1 MSLVGSQ
8 LVRRYFFEVLALALI
23 GGSMFFFKESID
35 YLSRRDYIAAVVV
48 MMIGFS
54 VITVGKEM
62 ARLAL
67 VQRD

>member
-1 MSLVGSQ
+1 M
-8 LVRRYFFEVLALALI
+8 RRYFFEVLALALI

-35 YLSRRDYIAAVVV
+35 YLSRRDYIAAMVV
-48 MMIGFS
+48 MLIGFS

>member
-1 MSLVGSQ
+1 
-8 LVRRYFFEVLALALI
+8 VRRYFFEVLALALI

-35 YLSRRDYIAAVVV
+35 YLSRRDYIAALVV
-48 MMIGFS
+48 MLIGFS

>member
-1 MSLVGSQ
+1 
-8 LVRRYFFEVLALALI
+8 VRRYFFEILALALI

-35 YLSRRDYIAAVVV
+35 YLSRRDYIAALVV
-48 MMIGFS
+48 MVIGIS

>member
-1 MSLVGSQ
+1 M
-8 LVRRYFFEVLALALI
+8 RTYFFEALALVLI
-23 GGSMFFFKESID
+23 GGSIVFFRECID
-35 YLSRRDYIAAVVV
+35 YLGRRDYVAAFILMFIGIA
-48 MMIGFS
+48 

>member
-1 MSLVGSQ
+1 M
-8 LVRRYFFEVLALALI
+8 RRYFFEVLALALI

-35 YLSRRDYIAAVVV
+35 YLSRRDYIAALVV
-48 MMIGFS
+48 MLIGFS

>member
-1 MSLVGSQ
+1 M
-8 LVRRYFFEVLALALI
+8 RRYFFEVLALALI
-23 GGSMFFFKESID
+23 GGSMFFFKEAID
-35 YLSRRDYIAAVVV
+35 YLARRDYVASLIV
-48 MMIGFS
+48 MMIGLA

>member
-1 MSLVGSQ
+1 M
-8 LVRRYFFEVLALALI
+8 RRYFFEVLALALI

-35 YLSRRDYIAAVVV
+35 YLARRDYVASLIV
-48 MMIGFS
+48 MLIGFA

>member
-1 MSLVGSQ
+1 M
-8 LVRRYFFEVLALALI
+8 RRYFFEVLALALI

-35 YLSRRDYIAAVVV
+35 YLSRRDYIAALVV
-48 MMIGFS
+48 MLIGFA